1 MATMSEIVVITGGGG
16 VLGRATAVE
25 LARRG
30 WSSVVTGRTRGSLD
44 ETVAA
49 VEAAGSR
56 AIAVVGDVSDEEHV
70 ASVFETAA
78 RELGPVDAVLHA
90 AATHGTPMRLVDVP
104 LSEWEHVIATNMRST
119 FLVTRAAL
127 RVMVPRRRGSIVL
140 VASAG
145 ILRGFPLAA
154 PYAATKSALPGFART
169 LAAEVSPEGVR
180 VNVLTPGAMPDAAIY
195 KSAMPGIAAE
205 LGFDPDQGQ
214 ELLESMSALRR
225 ACTPAEIARAARV
238 RMRTSLCLRRRRSTI
253 VARWRSGRS

>member
-1 MATMSEIVVITGGGG
+1 MGEVVVITGGGG
-16 VLGRATAVE
+16 GLGRATAVE

-30 WSSVVTGRTRGSLD
+30 WDSVVTGRTQASLD

-49 VEAAGSR
+49 VERAGAR
-56 AIAVVGDVSDEEHV
+56 AVAVAGVVSEEAHV
-70 ASVFETAA
+70 ESVFETAA

-90 AATHGTPMRLVDVP
+90 AATHGTPMRFVNVELA
-104 LSEWEHVIATNMRST
+104 EWEHVIATNLRST

-127 RVMVPRRRGSIVL
+127 RQMLPRRRGSIVL

-169 LAAEVSPEGVR
+169 LAAEVSPEGIR
-180 VNVLTPGAMPDAAIY
+180 VNVLTPGAMPDSAIY
-195 KSAMPGIAAE
+195 KSAMPGIAEE
-205 LGFDPDQGQ
+205 LGFDPDKGQ

-225 ACTPAEIARAARV
+225 ACTPEEMA
-238 RMRTSLCLRRRRSTI
+238 RST
-253 VARWRSGRS
+253 VFLLTDDSSLMTGQNLVVDAGLTT

>member
-1 MATMSEIVVITGGGG
+1 MGEVVVITGGGG
-16 VLGRATAVE
+16 ALGRATAVE

-30 WSSVVTGRTRGSLD
+30 WDSVVTGRTQASLD

-49 VEAAGSR
+49 VESAGAR
-56 AIAVVGDVSDEEHV
+56 AVAVAGDASDEVHIG
-70 ASVFETAA
+70 AVFETAV
-78 RELGPVDAVLHA
+78 REFGPVDALLHA
-90 AATHGTPMRLVDVP
+90 AATHGTPMRLVDVE
-104 LSEWEHVIATNMRST
+104 LAEWEHVIATNLRST

-127 RVMVPRRRGSIVL
+127 RQMLPRRRGSIVL

-169 LAAEVSPEGVR
+169 LAAEVSPEGIR
-180 VNVLTPGAMPDAAIY
+180 VNVLTPGAMPESAIY
-195 KSAMPGIAAE
+195 KSAMPGIAEE

-225 ACTPAEIARAARV
+225 ACTPEEMA
-238 RMRTSLCLRRRRSTI
+238 RSTAFLLTDDSSLMTGQNL
-253 VARWRSGRS
+253 VVDAGLTT